1 MLTYLRTL
9 ATAILLL
16 LLAVALC
23 SCRTSVRYLPVE
35 SVRTEYVR
43 TDTTGLYDRIRTLLE
58 SRREKQTRIDS
69 VIDRMKETVVLNE
82 NGDTTKHTQYQY
94 VHLSTREKKELE
106 SKIAEKDSTIAAL
119 ITRLESVKTD
129 TVSVPVPVERELTRW
144 QQTKMEIGGIAIGG
158 SLVLLALLAVAV
170 AWLVKSRKK

>member
-1 MLTYLRTL
+1 M
-9 ATAILLL
+9 ILF
-16 LLAVALC
+16 LC
-23 SCRTSVRYLPVE
+23 LIFLGCQRKVYLPVE

-82 NGDTTKHTQYQY
+82 KGDTTKHIQYQY

-119 ITRLESVKTD
+119 NTRLESVKND
-129 TVSVPVPVERELTRW
+129 SVSVPVPVERELTRW
-144 QQTKMEIGGIAIGG
+144 QQAKMEIGGIAIGC